1 MSIRVVAFDAYG
13 TLFDVY
19 SVAALL
25 ERHYPSQG
33 VTLAAVW
40 RDKQMEYTRLISL
53 SDPTT
58 PSGSRFYQS
67 FWEITRLALRYALA
81 KQGLANEDA
90 TERALMQAYG
100 QLQAFAENK
109 AVLSELKALGLSTA
123 ILSNGSPEML
133 NSAVSHAG
141 LTPWIDQVLSV
152 DGLRQY
158 KTMPSTYAMV
168 TQAFSVKPQ
177 EVLFV
182 SSNGWDVMGAN
193 WFGFETCWVN
203 RAGLPVETLGPPPHY
218 QGSDLTSVLES
229 ISRH

>member
-1 MSIRVVAFDAYG
+1 MSIQVVAFDAYG

-25 ERHYPSQG
+25 ERHHPGQG
-33 VTLAAVW
+33 ATLAAVW

-53 SDPTT
+53 SDPFT
-58 PSGSRFYQS
+58 PTGSRFYQS

-81 KQGLANEDA
+81 KQGLVNEEA
-90 TERALMQAYG
+90 TERALMDAYG

-109 AVLSELKALGLSTA
+109 AVLSELKALGFKTA

-133 NSAVSHAG
+133 NSAVSHAE
-141 LTPWIDQVLSV
+141 LTPWIDRVLSV

-158 KTMPSTYAMV
+158 KTMPVTYAMV
-168 TQAFSVKPQ
+168 TEVFSVKPQ

-182 SSNGWDVMGAN
+182 SSNGWDIIGAN

-203 RAGLPVETLGPPPHY
+203 RGALPVETLGPAPHH
-218 QGSDLTSVLES
+218 QGSDLTTVLES
-229 ISRH
+229 IS

>member
-25 ERHYPSQG
+25 ERHYPGQG
-33 VTLAAVW
+33 ATLAAVW
-40 RDKQMEYTRLISL
+40 LEKQMEYTRLISL
-53 SDPTT
+53 SDPFT

-67 FWEITRLALRYALA
+67 FWDITQLALRYALA
-81 KQGLANEDA
+81 KQGLVNEQA
-90 TERALMQAYG
+90 TERALMDAYG

-109 AVLSELKALGLSTA
+109 AVLIELKALGLNTA

-133 NSAVSHAG
+133 NNAVSHAG
-141 LTPWIDQVLSV
+141 LAPWIDRVLSV

-158 KTMPSTYAMV
+158 KTMPVTYAMV
-168 TQAFSVKPQ
+168 TEAFSVEP
-177 EVLFV
+177 ESVLFV
-182 SSNGWDVMGAN
+182 SGNGWDIMGAN

-203 RAGLPVETLGPPPHY
+203 RGALPVETLGPPPDHE
-218 QGSDLTSVLES
+218 GSDLTAVLKA
-229 ISRH
+229 ISRS